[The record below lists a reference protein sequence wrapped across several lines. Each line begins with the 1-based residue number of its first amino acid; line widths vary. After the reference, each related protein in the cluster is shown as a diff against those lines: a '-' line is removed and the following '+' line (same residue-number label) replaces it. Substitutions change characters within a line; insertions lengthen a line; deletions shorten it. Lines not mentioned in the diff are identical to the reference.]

1 MDVPADIA
9 INMLLFQHYAKS
21 EGSKLLLFD
30 LESDPSEEKNIADNF
45 PDIVNDI
52 LKDVEELK
60 KKRPKHPK
68 YWMMSTNWTEGFV
81 PGKGA
86 LISQFSSRIKKKKNV
101 TQLFKLERKNEVV
114 C

>member
-9 INMLLFQHYAKS
+9 INMLLFQHYAKT

-60 KKRPKHPK
+60 QKRPKHPK

-86 LISQFSSRIKKKKNV
+86 LISQFSSRIKTTTLLN
-101 TQLFKLERKNEVV
+101 FSN
-114 C
+114 